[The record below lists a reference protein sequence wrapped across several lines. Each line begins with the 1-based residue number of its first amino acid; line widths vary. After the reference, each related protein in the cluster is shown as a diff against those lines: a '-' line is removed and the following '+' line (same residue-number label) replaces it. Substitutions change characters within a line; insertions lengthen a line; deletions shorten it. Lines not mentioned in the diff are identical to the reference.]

1 MEKWS
6 LSGTSE
12 FLGIQKGLLLLQAN
26 IILYNCINDT
36 LKFCHQS
43 FGTDKTTF
51 YYAKYIHTYTFEI
64 KTWKLSS
71 TRESLQISTISLQIP
86 VYFVSYIY
94 ENHTLSSD
102 VTSLFGA
109 NKYLI

>member
-26 IILYNCINDT
+26 IILYTCINDT

-43 FGTDKTTF
+43 FGTNKTTI
-51 YYAKYIHTYTFEI
+51 YYAQYIHTYTFEV
-64 KTWKLSS
+64 KKWQLSG
-71 TRESLQISTISLQIP
+71 TRESLQISKISLNIA
-86 VYFVSYIY
+86 V
-94 ENHTLSSD
+94 
-102 VTSLFGA
+102 
-109 NKYLI
+109 